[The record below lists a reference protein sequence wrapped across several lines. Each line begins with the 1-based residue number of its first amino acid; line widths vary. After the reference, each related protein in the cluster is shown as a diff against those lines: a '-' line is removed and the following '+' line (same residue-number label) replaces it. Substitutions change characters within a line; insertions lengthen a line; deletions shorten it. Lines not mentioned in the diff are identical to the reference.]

1 MDEDLRSLA
10 SAASSS
16 WRSHASSAA
25 TSTARASLDS
35 GMASSTWS
43 STARTT
49 ATADAMSVAALTQL
63 AESHWLRWHC
73 YVVVQAGSFNY
84 CILAVILLNTVLLA
98 VQSTPGVNMNYGWY
112 LGLLDQA
119 FLGVYLME
127 MLVKLY
133 VFRLV
138 YFKSG
143 WNLFDFAIVVTS
155 IAVFLLPVVAD
166 AAISFNPKIIRL
178 LRVFRAFRAMRSLR
192 ALRAI
197 SFLKSLQVIVEAL
210 LASVPAMSSII
221 ALTALI
227 LYIFAVI
234 GRVLYSKVDPHHFGT
249 LARSM
254 FWMFSLTTQDSWS
267 DIWRKNKA
275 QAPEIFF
282 FLFFFLVIETYVFLN
297 LFVAVIVSNLDAANR
312 KMDRL
317 RRNDLRDDRNAA
329 AAAEAATAAPES
341 SRASLASPSSSNLFI
356 HSVDAFPLPGFAAGI
371 NDIDT
376 VYPPAHSIAWKCATT
391 TYFQSLARLD
401 CDMAGMAVPVNVLE
415 RMVDAL
421 PRPEKA
427 PGEDP
432 DALDEPPPLSHAGA
446 MGAGGRRPGSAR
458 TMGTSARRS
467 AGMQTP
473 QGRPPP

>member
-1 MDEDLRSLA
+1 
-10 SAASSS
+10 
-16 WRSHASSAA
+16 
-25 TSTARASLDS
+25 
-35 GMASSTWS
+35 
-43 STARTT
+43 
-49 ATADAMSVAALTQL
+49 
-63 AESHWLRWHC
+63 
-73 YVVVQAGSFNY
+73 
-84 CILAVILLNTVLLA
+84 
-98 VQSTPGVNMNYGWY
+98 
-112 LGLLDQA
+112 
-119 FLGVYLME
+119 ME

-143 WNLFDFAIVVTS
+143 WNLFDFAIVITS
-155 IAVFLLPVVAD
+155 IVVFLLPVVAN

-210 LASVPAMSSII
+210 LASVPALSSII

-275 QAPEIFF
+275 QAPDIFF

-317 RRNDLRDDRNAA
+317 RRNDLRDDREAA
-329 AAAEAATAAPES
+329 AAAFAAVPES
-341 SRASLASPSSSNLFI
+341 SRASLTSPSSSALFP
-356 HSVDAFPLPGFAAGI
+356 SSLDAFPLPGFAAGI

-376 VYPPAHSIAWKCATT
+376 VYPPAHSIVWKCAAT

-401 CDMAGMAVPVNVLE
+401 CDLAGMAAPVDVLE
-415 RMVDAL
+415 RMADAL

-432 DALDEPPPLSHAGA
+432 DALDEPPPLPRA
-446 MGAGGRRPGSAR
+446 AGGWRPGSAR
-458 TMGTSARRS
+458 TTTGTARQRS
-467 AGMQTP
+467 GVQTP

>member
-1 MDEDLRSLA
+1 MDDDLRSLA

-16 WRSHASSAA
+16 WQSHASSDAA
-25 TSTARASLDS
+25 SSARASLDS

-98 VQSTPGVNMNYGWY
+98 VQTTPGVNMNYGWY

-143 WNLFDFAIVVTS
+143 WNLFDFAIVITS
-155 IAVFLLPVVAD
+155 IVVFLLPVVAN

-210 LASVPAMSSII
+210 LASVPALSSII

-254 FWMFSLTTQDSWS
+254 FWMFSLMTQDSWS
-267 DIWRKNKA
+267 DIWRKNKS
-275 QAPEIFF
+275 QAPDIFF

-317 RRNDLRDDRNAA
+317 RRNDMRDDRDAA
-329 AAAEAATAAPES
+329 AAAAALES
-341 SRASLASPSSSNLFI
+341 SRASLVSPASSNLFM
-356 HSVDAFPLPGFAAGI
+356 SSLDAFPMPGFAVGI
-371 NDIDT
+371 SDIDT
-376 VYPPAHSIAWKCATT
+376 IYSPAHSIAWKRAATN
-391 TYFQSLARLD
+391 YFQALARLD
-401 CDMAGMAVPVNVLE
+401 CDLAGMVAPVDVLE

-421 PRPEKA
+421 PRPA
-427 PGEDP
+427 ISGEDP
-432 DALDEPPPLSHAGA
+432 DALDEPPPVPRGA
-446 MGAGGRRPGSAR
+446 ATGAGWPLGSAR
-458 TMGTSARRS
+458 TTATARQS
-467 AGMQTP
+467 GVQTP

>member
-1 MDEDLRSLA
+1 MDDDSRSLA

-25 TSTARASLDS
+25 ASTARASLDS

-63 AESHWLRWHC
+63 AESYWLRWHC

-84 CILAVILLNTVLLA
+84 CILAVILLNTALLA
-98 VQSTPGVNMNYGWY
+98 VQTTPGVNMNYGWY

-155 IAVFLLPVVAD
+155 IVVFLLPVVAN

-210 LASVPAMSSII
+210 LASVPALSSII

-275 QAPEIFF
+275 QAPDIFF

-317 RRNDLRDDRNAA
+317 RRNDLRDDRDAA
-329 AAAEAATAAPES
+329 AATAAAVPES
-341 SRASLASPSSSNLFI
+341 SRASLTSPSSSTLFP
-356 HSVDAFPLPGFAAGI
+356 SSLDAFPLPGFAAGI

-376 VYPPAHSIAWKCATT
+376 VYPPAHSIAWKRAATS
-391 TYFQSLARLD
+391 YFQSLARLD
-401 CDMAGMAVPVNVLE
+401 CDLAGMAAPVDVLE

-432 DALDEPPPLSHAGA
+432 DALDESPPLSPVRGA
-446 MGAGGRRPGSAR
+446 ATSGWRPGSAR
-458 TMGTSARRS
+458 TTGTTMSRS
-467 AGMQTP
+467 GA
-473 QGRPPP
+473 